1 MISFTEKAADKILSI
16 MNEQKVTDDTRVRV
30 GVKGGGCSG
39 FTYTVDFDSRKS
51 KFDLEFES
59 FGLSVLVDKKSHLY
73 IKDTEIDWSNDLN
86 DRGLKFNNPQIMG
99 ALNVTPDSF
108 SDGGLFFEETKAY
121 DQAKLMVDSGAS
133 IIDIGGGSTRRCL
146 PTIDE

>member
-1 MISFTEKAADKILSI
+1 VISFTEKAVVKILSI

-39 FTYTVDFDSRKS
+39 FTYTVDFDSRKG

-86 DRGLKFNNPQIMG
+86 DRGLKFNNPSAKGSCGCRTSFMYDNEEHS
-99 ALNVTPDSF
+99 NVKKPSW
-108 SDGGLFFEETKAY
+108 
-121 DQAKLMVDSGAS
+121 M
-133 IIDIGGGSTRRCL
+133 
-146 PTIDE
+146 

>member
-30 GVKGGGCSG
+30 GVRGGGCSG

-51 KFDLEFES
+51 RFDLEFES

-86 DRGLKFNNPQIMG
+86 DRGLKFNNPSAKG
-99 ALNVTPDSF
+99 SCGCRTSF
-108 SDGGLFFEETKAY
+108 MY
-121 DQAKLMVDSGAS
+121 DNTEQTND
-133 IIDIGGGSTRRCL
+133 TR
-146 PTIDE
+146 PSWM